1 MHVAVDF
8 ARDPLEAQK
17 LWAPDTVR
25 RYLKEA
31 VKATGL
37 TRFGPEVV
45 EENGTILMGFQM
57 VAESHVSVHAD
68 RASGWGWA
76 DVFSCKDV
84 SDLKIEAVVRE
95 CFIGTDPSG
104 WLFIRPIPRME
115 LTERGADAD

>member
-8 ARDPLEAQK
+8 ARKPEEAQE
-17 LWAPDTVR
+17 LWTVDTVR
-25 RYLKEA
+25 AYLAMA

-57 VAESHVSVHAD
+57 IAESHVSVHVNRTAG
-68 RASGWGWA
+68 RGWA

-84 SDLKIEAVVRE
+84 SAGQVAFAVDRT
-95 CFIGTDPSG
+95 FGG
-104 WLFIRPIPRME
+104 WQTIRRIPRVE
-115 LTERGADAD
+115 LSV